1 MGQEQIKYKMISA
14 KLESGSNVV
23 SFRLEDETLVK
34 IYVEMPRVG
43 IAVDRKNPDGT
54 PIYNINTNLR
64 VDIEPKDKTY
74 YAPAP
79 PTPTK
84 SASDKKVDK
93 YTT

>member
-14 KLESGSNVV
+14 KLEGSNVV

-34 IYVEMPRVG
+34 IYVDMPRVG
-43 IAVDRKNPDGT
+43 VAVDRKNPDGT
-54 PIYNINTNLR
+54 PVYNVNANLR

-79 PTPTK
+79 PMPTK
-84 SASDKKVDK
+84 SASDKKADK